1 MKFPAWPPRLRSWR
15 GGVRRLPL
23 APPLRWQLIAMS
35 QAVVVVTLLLMLVPA
50 WVSTHTQVREAYRE
64 RLQALARG
72 AGLDIP
78 AATVHALA
86 QAGPRMSLPYA
97 QAQRR
102 LRSFWPF
109 AATGAEHDGLALVQ
123 RDAGG
128 GYRVLA
134 HSAWP
139 DGPPVHAAAWQP
151 PAALVDSLRAFR
163 AGETP
168 VFWLADRERM
178 AAVVPVLDGDNLVAG
193 LVVASVD
200 AGEAV
205 RVARARLV
213 ASAWLP
219 ALALGVAFL
228 LSLLLARQL
237 ARRIGRA
244 VARAEAVARGELATG
259 RHGSGGTDEIDR
271 LDHAMLAMSVRLAG
285 VIGEVRD
292 GAVSVSAASAQL
304 SATSQALAQG
314 TVQQGESVGA
324 AGAALEQM
332 IASVTGTAEHSRV
345 MEEAALAGAD
355 HAEAAVAAVH
365 ETVAAMHAITTRIS
379 VVQEIARKT
388 DLLSLNAA
396 IEAAR
401 AGEHGRGFRVVA
413 EEVGKLSE
421 RTDTAAREIAEL
433 AVRSLQ
439 VAGRTEQLI
448 GELLPTIRAAVVRVQ
463 QVARAA
469 AEQAASVDEIGRAME
484 RVDGVAEHNAAAA
497 QELAATAEQLS
508 AQAEALRGALDFF
521 RVQPEPAPH
530 RTDSAPPAQPRDDS
544 DTGWTADAES
554 GMEHTPVGV

>member
-1 MKFPAWPPRLRSWR
+1 MKFPVWPPRLGSWQ
-15 GGVRRLPL
+15 GGVRRLLPAL
-23 APPLRWQLIAMS
+23 PLRWQLIAMS

-50 WVSTHTQVREAYRE
+50 YVSTHTQVREAYRE

-86 QAGPRMSLPYA
+86 DAGPRMSLPYA
-97 QAQRR
+97 QVQRR
-102 LRSFWPF
+102 LRSFWPY
-109 AATGAEHDGLALVQ
+109 AATGARHDGLALVR

-139 DGPPVHAAAWQP
+139 EGPPAQAAWQP
-151 PAALVDSLRAFR
+151 PVQLVDSLRAFR
-163 AGETP
+163 AGEAP
-168 VFWLADRERM
+168 VFWLADGERM
-178 AAVVPVLDGDNLVAG
+178 AAVVPVLDADNLVAG

-200 AGEAV
+200 AGVAV
-205 RVARARLV
+205 RVARARLIR
-213 ASAWLP
+213 SAWLP

-259 RHGSGGTDEIDR
+259 RRGDSGTDEIDR
-271 LDHAMLAMSVRLAG
+271 LEDAMQAMSVRLAG
-285 VIGEVRD
+285 VIGEVRE
-292 GAVSVSAASAQL
+292 GAASVSAASAQL
-304 SATSQALAQG
+304 SATSQSLARGTADQG
-314 TVQQGESVGA
+314 ASLQA

-332 IASVTGTAEHSRV
+332 IGSVTGTAEHSRV
-345 MEEAALAGAD
+345 MEEAALRGAER
-355 HAEAAVAAVH
+355 AEEAVAAVH

-401 AGEHGRGFRVVA
+401 AGDHGRGFRVVA

-421 RTDTAAREIAEL
+421 RTNTAAKEIAEL

-439 VAGRTEQLI
+439 VAGRSEQLI

-463 QVARAA
+463 EVARTA
-469 AEQAASVDEIGRAME
+469 AEQAGSVDEIGRAME

-508 AQAEALRGALDFF
+508 AQAEALRAALDFF
-521 RVQPEPAPH
+521 HVQAEPVDHATP
-530 RTDSAPPAQPRDDS
+530 PPAGRPARGSGQTRDWS
-544 DTGWTADAES
+544 ASATIEVERELA
-554 GMEHTPVGV
+554 GV